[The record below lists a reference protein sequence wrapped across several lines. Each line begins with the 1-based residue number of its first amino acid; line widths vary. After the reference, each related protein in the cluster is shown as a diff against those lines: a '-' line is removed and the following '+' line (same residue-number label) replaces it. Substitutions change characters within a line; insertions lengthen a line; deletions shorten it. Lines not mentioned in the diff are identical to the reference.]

1 MAAVTHESMPPLN
14 KTTALGFS
22 VNSPPLALSFAFC
35 PCPSDSPHRRVPDKL
50 VQLQSQPHRQAIGQ
64 NPLAQLPRAHSWPR
78 TFCVVHDRRE
88 DHLMNALG
96 PAMPRGEVARKLVV
110 AAAGE
115 DEIDFIPPG
124 HHVHSGRVHRISR
137 TLI

>member
-22 VNSPPLALSFAFC
+22 VNSRPLALSFTFC

-64 NPLAQLPRAHSWPR
+64 NPLAQLPRAHSRPR
-78 TFCVVHDRRE
+78 TFWAVHARRE
-88 DHLMNALG
+88 DHLMTALG
-96 PAMPRGEVARKLVV
+96 LPVLRGEVARKVVV

-115 DEIDFIPPG
+115 CDKG
-124 HHVHSGRVHRISR
+124 NGRSLGSAMGLRSSLR
-137 TLI
+137 G